1 MFGTLLTKNLTP
13 LASTLEDAFLE
24 EIKNS
29 KSYYWITAD
38 GMPDGS
44 IGFMKD
50 REGAGFFTARL
61 KRFPKIVEVIKQ
73 LYPHVNVNNSY
84 VTKMLPRYVM
94 KMHIDKNRDTAI
106 LIPLG
111 SNKGQLTHAMY
122 GFKFNTHTY
131 TGPTLARVDIP
142 HSANNSSDEIRYALT
157 LETPGTFKENTKIYI

>member
-1 MFGTLLTKNLTP
+1 MFGALLIKNLTP
-13 LASTLEDAFLE
+13 LDSAIEDAFLA

-61 KRFPKIVEVIKQ
+61 KRFPKIVNVIKQ
-73 LYPHVNVNNSY
+73 LYPQVNINNSY

-111 SNKGQLTHAMY
+111 SNKGQLNHAIY
-122 GFKFNTHTY
+122 GIKINKHIY
-131 TGPTLARVDIP
+131 TGPALARVDIP
-142 HSANNSSDEIRYALT
+142 HSADNTSDDIRYALT
-157 LETPGTFKENTKIYI
+157 LETPGTFKENVKIYI